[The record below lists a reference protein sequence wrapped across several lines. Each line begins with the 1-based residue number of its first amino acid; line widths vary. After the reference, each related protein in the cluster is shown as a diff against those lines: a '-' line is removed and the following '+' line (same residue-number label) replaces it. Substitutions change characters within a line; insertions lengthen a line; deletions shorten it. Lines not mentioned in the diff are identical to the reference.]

1 VVAGLWGVLVGVLL
15 GLGCGLLTWA
25 AGGSL
30 GDGWL
35 AEVGAP
41 PVATGLA
48 VALQAGV
55 AGALAAAV
63 TRWRS
68 LV

>member
-1 VVAGLWGVLVGVLL
+1 VLL
-15 GLGCGLLTWA
+15 GVACGLLAWI

-30 GDGWL
+30 GDGVL
-35 AEVGAP
+35 AGVGAP

-48 VALQAGV
+48 IALQAGV

-63 TRWRS
+63 TRWRAR
-68 LV
+68 V

>member
-1 VVAGLWGVLVGVLL
+1 MLSGVLL
-15 GLGCGLLTWA
+15 GLACGLLAWA

-30 GDGWL
+30 GDGAL
-35 AEVGAP
+35 ADVGAP

-55 AGALAAAV
+55 AAAVAAAV

-68 LV
+68 LG